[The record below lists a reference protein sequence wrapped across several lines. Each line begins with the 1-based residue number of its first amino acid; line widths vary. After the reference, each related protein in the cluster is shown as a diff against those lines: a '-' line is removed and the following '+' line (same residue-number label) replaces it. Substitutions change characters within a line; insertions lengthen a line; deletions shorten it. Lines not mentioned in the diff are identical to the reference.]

1 MNTRTIIEGTTK
13 VLVPIPPE
21 GVSFPPS
28 AAPVFYNP
36 EMELNRDIN
45 VAATAAFVNR
55 LVLILRSQRDDIVT
69 TDVTYVDALSASG
82 IRGIRI
88 ANELGISAVLND
100 WNEDS
105 YNLII
110 KNIELNELPETT
122 TASHKNANVLLHEK
136 RFNIVDLDP
145 FGTPAPFLDS
155 AARSAVH
162 LLEVTATDTAP
173 LCGAHLNSGIRKYA
187 AVPLNNE
194 YHSEM
199 GVRILL
205 GKIARE
211 LAKHEKAMIPLLSH
225 ATRHYVRT
233 YVQVKKGAKH
243 ADKTLKNMGFMSNC
257 PDCGFRKPVFGLAVH
272 IDKECPVCGTTTGI
286 AGPLWLG
293 QLHEVKFCDEV
304 LLELEKRSLNTQKKA
319 MGIITLCRDE
329 LKIPMFYDQHVIC
342 KRLGISASTIGSL
355 ISALKEHGYEASR
368 THFDGISFKTNA
380 GITDIEKI
388 MLSERSG

>member
-1 MNTRTIIEGTTK
+1 MNTKTIVEGTTK

-55 LVLILRSQRDDIVT
+55 LILKLQSQRDIVPADI
-69 TDVTYVDALSASG
+69 TYVDALSASG
-82 IRGIRI
+82 IRGIRV

-100 WNEDS
+100 WNEDA
-105 YNLII
+105 YNLIVQ
-110 KNIELNELPETT
+110 NIEVNNLSETT
-122 TASHKNANVLLHEK
+122 TASRKDANVLLHEK
-136 RFNIVDLDP
+136 RYNIVDLDP
-145 FGTPAPFLDS
+145 FGTPTQFLDA

-199 GVRILL
+199 GMRILL

-211 LAKHEKAMIPLLSH
+211 LAKHEKSMVPLLSH

-233 YVQVKKGAKH
+233 YVQVQKGAKRT
-243 ADKTLKNMGFMSNC
+243 DKTLKEMGFIANC
-257 PDCGFRKPVFGLAVH
+257 PDCGYRNPVFGLAVH
-272 IDKECPVCGTTTGI
+272 IDKECPICGTTTEI

-304 LLELEKRSLNTQKKA
+304 LLELEKRPLKTKENA
-319 MGIITLCRDE
+319 MKIITLCRDE
-329 LKIPMFYDQHVIC
+329 INIPMFYDQHVIC
-342 KRLGISASTIGSL
+342 KRLGISASTIDSL
-355 ISALKEHGYEASR
+355 IIALHENGYEASR

-380 GITDIEKI
+380 EITDIEKI
-388 MLSERSG
+388 MLSERQV

>member
-1 MNTRTIIEGTTK
+1 MNTKTITEGTTK
-13 VLVPIPPE
+13 VLVPIPSE

-55 LVLILRSQRDDIVT
+55 LILKLRSQRNMLPADI
-69 TDVTYVDALSASG
+69 TYVDALSASG
-82 IRGIRI
+82 IRGIRV
-88 ANELGISAVLND
+88 ANEVGISAVLND

-105 YNLII
+105 YDLIV
-110 KNIELNELPETT
+110 KNIELNDLSETT
-122 TASHKNANVLLHEK
+122 TASHKDANVLLHEK
-136 RFNIVDLDP
+136 RFNIIDLDP
-145 FGTPAPFLDS
+145 FGTPTLFLDA

-225 ATRHYVRT
+225 ATRHYIRT
-233 YVQVKKGAKH
+233 YVQVQKGAKQT
-243 ADKTLKNMGFMSNC
+243 DKTLKDMGFISNC
-257 PDCGFRKPVFGLAVH
+257 PDCGFRKRVFGLAVH
-272 IDKECPVCGTTTGI
+272 IDKECPICGTTTEI

-293 QLHEVKFCDEV
+293 QLHESEFCDEV
-304 LLELEKRSLNTQKKA
+304 LLELEKRPLKTKEKA
-319 MGIITLCRDE
+319 MKIITLCRDE
-329 LKIPMFYDQHVIC
+329 LNIPMFYDQHVIC
-342 KRLGISASTIGSL
+342 KHLGISASTIDSL
-355 ISALKEHGYEASR
+355 IVALKEHGYEASR
-368 THFDGISFKTNA
+368 THFEGVSFKTNA
-380 GITDIEKI
+380 EITDIEKI
-388 MLSERSG
+388 MLSEKYN

>member
-1 MNTRTIIEGTTK
+1 MNSKTITEGTTK
-13 VLVPIPPE
+13 VLVPIPAE

-55 LVLILRSQRDDIVT
+55 LILKLRSQRNMLPADI
-69 TDVTYVDALSASG
+69 TYVDALSASG
-82 IRGIRI
+82 IRGIR
-88 ANELGISAVLND
+88 VV
-100 WNEDS
+100 
-105 YNLII
+105 
-110 KNIELNELPETT
+110 KNIELNDLSETT
-122 TASHKNANVLLHEK
+122 TASHKDANVLLHEK

-145 FGTPAPFLDS
+145 FGAPTLFLDA
-155 AARSAVH
+155 AARCAVH

-225 ATRHYVRT
+225 ATRHYIRT
-233 YVQVKKGAKH
+233 YVQVQKGAMRT
-243 ADKTLKNMGFMSNC
+243 DETLKEMGFIANC
-257 PDCGFRKPVFGLAVH
+257 PDCGYRNPVFGLAVH
-272 IDKECPVCGTTTGI
+272 IDKECPICGTTTEI

-293 QLHEVKFCDEV
+293 QLHESEFCDEV
-304 LLELEKRSLNTQKKA
+304 LLELEKRPLKTKEKA
-319 MGIITLCRDE
+319 MKIITLCRDE
-329 LKIPMFYDQHVIC
+329 LNIPMFYDQHVIC
-342 KRLGISASTIGSL
+342 KRLGISASTIDSL

-368 THFDGISFKTNA
+368 THFEGVSFKTNA
-380 GITDIEKI
+380 EITDIEKI
-388 MLSERSG
+388 MLSEKYD

>member
-1 MNTRTIIEGTTK
+1 MNTKTIIEGTTE

-45 VAATAAFVNR
+45 VAATAAFVDR
-55 LVLILRSQRDDIVT
+55 LILKLQSQRDIQPIDI
-69 TDVTYVDALSASG
+69 TYVDALSASG
-82 IRGIRI
+82 IRGIRV
-88 ANELGISAVLND
+88 ANEVGISAVLND

-105 YNLII
+105 YDLIV
-110 KNIELNELPETT
+110 KNIELNNLSDTT
-122 TASHKNANVLLHEK
+122 TASHKDANVLLHEK

-145 FGTPAPFLDS
+145 FGTPTPFLDA

-205 GKIARE
+205 GTIARE

-225 ATRHYVRT
+225 ATRHYIRT
-233 YVQVKKGAKH
+233 YVQVQKGAKRT
-243 ADKTLKNMGFMSNC
+243 DETLKEMGFISNC
-257 PDCGFRKPVFGLAVH
+257 PECGFRISVFGLAVH
-272 IDKECPVCGTTTGI
+272 IEKECPICNATTEI
-286 AGPLWLG
+286 AGPMWLG
-293 QLHEVKFCDEV
+293 QLHEAKFCDEV
-304 LLELEKRSLNTQKKA
+304 LLKLENRPLKTKEKA
-319 MGIITLCRDE
+319 IKIITLCRDE
-329 LKIPMFYDQHVIC
+329 IDIPMFYDQHVIC
-342 KRLGISASTIGSL
+342 KRLGISASTIDSL
-355 ISALKEHGYEASR
+355 IIALRENGYEASR

-380 GITDIEKI
+380 EITDIERI
-388 MLSERSG
+388 MLEQGLN

>member
-1 MNTRTIIEGTTK
+1 MNTIIITEGTTG

-45 VAATAAFVNR
+45 IAATAVFVNR
-55 LVLILRSQRDDIVT
+55 LVLYSHRDIQPIDI
-69 TDVTYVDALSASG
+69 TYVDALSASG
-82 IRGIRI
+82 IRGIRV
-88 ANELGISAVLND
+88 ANELGISTVLND

-105 YNLII
+105 YNLIV
-110 KNIELNELPETT
+110 KNIELNKLFETT
-122 TASHKNANVLLHEK
+122 TASRKDANVLLHEK

-155 AARSAVH
+155 AARSAVD

-225 ATRHYVRT
+225 ATRHYVRI

-243 ADKTLKNMGFMSNC
+243 ADRTLENMGFMSNC
-257 PDCGFRKPVFGLAVH
+257 QNCGFRKPVFGLAVH
-272 IDKECPVCGTTTGI
+272 IDKECQICGNTTGI

-293 QLHEVKFCDEV
+293 QLHEAKFCDEV
-304 LLELEKRSLNTQKKA
+304 LLELEKRSLNTQEKA
-319 MGIITLCRDE
+319 MKIITLCRDE
-329 LKIPMFYDQHVIC
+329 LDIPMFYDQHIIC
-342 KRLGISASTIGSL
+342 KRLGISASTIYSL
-355 ISALKEHGYEASR
+355 ISALKKHGYKASR

-380 GITDIEKI
+380 EITDIERI
-388 MLSERSG
+388 MISGILD

>member
-1 MNTRTIIEGTTK
+1 MNTKTIIEGTTK
-13 VLVPIPPE
+13 VLVPIPPDD
-21 GVSFPPS
+21 VSFPPS

-55 LVLILRSQRDDIVT
+55 LILKLQSQRDIQPI
-69 TDVTYVDALSASG
+69 DVTYVDALSASG
-82 IRGIRI
+82 IRGIRV
-88 ANELGISAVLND
+88 ANEVGISAVLND

-105 YNLII
+105 YNLIV
-110 KNIELNELPETT
+110 KNIELNDLSETT
-122 TASHKNANVLLHEK
+122 TAAHKDANVLLHEK

-145 FGTPAPFLDS
+145 FGTPAPFLDA

-211 LAKHEKAMIPLLSH
+211 LAKHEKSMTPLLSH
-225 ATRHYVRT
+225 ATRHYIRT
-233 YVQVKKGAKH
+233 YVQVQKGAKRT
-243 ADKTLKNMGFMSNC
+243 DETLKEMGFISNC
-257 PDCGFRKPVFGLAVH
+257 PNCGSRKPVFGLAVH
-272 IDKECPVCGTTTGI
+272 IEKECPICGTTTEI
-286 AGPLWLG
+286 AGPLWFG
-293 QLHEVKFCDEV
+293 QLHEVKFCDDV
-304 LLELEKRSLNTQKKA
+304 LFELEKRPLKTKAKA
-319 MGIITLCRDE
+319 MKIITLCRNE
-329 LKIPMFYDQHVIC
+329 LNIPMFYDQHVIC
-342 KRLGISASTIGSL
+342 KRLGISASTIDSL
-355 ISALKEHGYEASR
+355 ISTLCENGYEASR

-380 GITDIEKI
+380 GITDIERI
-388 MLSERSG
+388 MLSENSV